1 MSNATAERVVERS
14 ATNARRR
21 GALGFYWRRLRRSP
35 VGMIGV
41 AIISAVLFVAAFA
54 PVLAPH
60 DPTLQRLEQRV
71 LPPAWAAGGVSEF
84 PLGTDNLGRD
94 VLSRLLYG
102 SQVSVMVGVSGVLVS
117 MLIGV
122 NAGLVAGF
130 YGGRVD
136 AVLGRITD
144 TFLSIP
150 FIVLAL
156 AVVGVLGPGLLNLIV
171 VLGFV
176 GWVSFSRVVR
186 GETLAIRQREFVQA
200 ARAIGQTNGQ
210 ILRRHLLPNVG
221 PSVIVLATLDVASII
236 IAESSLSFL
245 GLGVQPPTVTWG
257 AMLADGRQFVATA
270 WWLATVPGMAIT
282 VTVLGIIFLGD
293 WLRDVLDPRLR

>member
-1 MSNATAERVVERS
+1 
-14 ATNARRR
+14 
-21 GALGFYWRRLRRSP
+21 
-35 VGMIGV
+35 
-41 AIISAVLFVAAFA
+41 
-54 PVLAPH
+54 
-60 DPTLQRLEQRV
+60 
-71 LPPAWAAGGVSEF
+71 
-84 PLGTDNLGRD
+84 
-94 VLSRLLYG
+94 
-102 SQVSVMVGVSGVLVS
+102 
-117 MLIGV
+117 
-122 NAGLVAGF
+122 
-130 YGGRVD
+130 
-136 AVLGRITD
+136 
-144 TFLSIP
+144 
-150 FIVLAL
+150 
-156 AVVGVLGPGLLNLIV
+156 

>member
-176 GWVSFSRVVR
+176 
-186 GETLAIRQREFVQA
+186 
-200 ARAIGQTNGQ
+200 
-210 ILRRHLLPNVG
+210 
-221 PSVIVLATLDVASII
+221 
-236 IAESSLSFL
+236 
-245 GLGVQPPTVTWG
+245 
-257 AMLADGRQFVATA
+257 
-270 WWLATVPGMAIT
+270 
-282 VTVLGIIFLGD
+282 
-293 WLRDVLDPRLR
+293 